1 MGAVCG
7 NNSVI
12 IGHRRVQIL
21 KWQPKN
27 SSHSC
32 YSSNKDILKHNK
44 FVSAYSNIYVI
55 FSNVYP
61 FLRMVLN
68 DVGQFW
74 SRFEFHLPLAA
85 MNFKPVHKAHT

>member
-7 NNSVI
+7 NNSVL
-12 IGHRRVQIL
+12 IGHSHVQIV

-32 YSSNKDILKHNK
+32 YSSNKDILKHNI
-44 FVSAYSNIYVI
+44 VSAYSNIYAI

-61 FLRMVLN
+61 F
-68 DVGQFW
+68 
-74 SRFEFHLPLAA
+74 
-85 MNFKPVHKAHT
+85 